1 MLIFSILYFQH
12 LNNYLAICRAQ
23 DDNDGIG
30 KACDAIAKAFAR
42 YQYLKKIFK
51 QADLLRIKIFIWYS
65 SLKLI
70 QGSPYLINLIIT

>member
-42 YQYLKKIFK
+42 
-51 QADLLRIKIFIWYS
+51 
-65 SLKLI
+65 
-70 QGSPYLINLIIT
+70 